1 MPSDSEIEQLE
12 RQFWQT
18 MVDKDPDAAMQLI
31 AGDCLIAGPMGSMQI
46 DPAKY
51 AEMTKAGQW
60 RLDSFDFSDVSVIFP
75 NPDTGIIAYKVRQRG
90 EMKGAPMDM
99 ECSDASTWVRDGEA
113 WKCALHTETILKQA

>member
-18 MVDKDPDAAMQLI
+18 MVDKDPDAAMRLI
-31 AGDCLIAGPMGSMQI
+31 AEECLIAGPMGSMQI
-46 DPAKY
+46 HPAKY